1 MGLVLDIL
9 NDVREQI
16 AADADVLRAAR
27 ARRDLVA
34 ETAMRIPGSLRWFRS
49 GSLAHA
55 TVNRPVTD
63 ADSGIVLDRRS
74 YPTLGPD
81 SEENEGP
88 GGIIDELIKLVRPRV
103 KEQYPNVE
111 VSKSRRGLLVEFNA
125 PLAEGQDPSVDLIV
139 TLTRR
144 EAPGLWIPD
153 LKKGGWTPSDP
164 EKHTQL
170 FTSGTRERRQ
180 LRARVI
186 RLAKA
191 WNKHYEEGNRPLSS
205 FNIEALA
212 WEYIDEDSGP
222 LDEALAGWFRYGRD
236 EVERANTQDPAGV
249 SEPIRLLLSRDVVVE
264 RLDAA
269 ADRLDHA
276 LSHEDDDDVVRD
288 DLAQVYWDY
297 VTPPPGSK
305 AAWAAALRDG
315 NRGVGATATGIAIG
329 TGAALK
335 TTPAYGGNRDG

>member
-1 MGLVLDIL
+1 MGLTLDML
-9 NDVREQI
+9 NEVRGQI
-16 AADADVLRAAR
+16 AADPDVLRAAG
-27 ARRDLVA
+27 ARRDLVGQA
-34 ETAMRIPGSLRWFRS
+34 ARKIPGALRWFSS
-49 GSLAHA
+49 GSLAHR

-74 YPTLGPD
+74 YPMLGPD

-88 GGIIDELIKLVRPRV
+88 EGIIDELIQLVEPCL
-103 KEQYPNVE
+103 KERYRSLE
-111 VSKSRRGLLVEFNA
+111 ISTSRRGLLIEFNA
-125 PLAEGQDPSVDLIV
+125 PLADDQDPSVDLIV
-139 TLTRR
+139 TLTRK

-164 EKHTQL
+164 EKHTEL
-170 FTSGTRERRQ
+170 FTSGTQECRQ

-191 WNKHYEEGNRPLSS
+191 WNKQYKERDRPLSS

-212 WEYIDEDSGP
+212 WEYVEDGSVS
-222 LDEALAGWFRYGRD
+222 LDEALAGWFRYARD
-236 EVERANTQDPAGV
+236 EIEKANTQDPAGV
-249 SEPIRLLLSRDVVVE
+249 SEPIRLLLSRAGVVK
-264 RLDAA
+264 RLGAA

-276 LSHEDDDDVVRD
+276 LSHEDDEDAVRD
-288 DLAQVYWDY
+288 DLALVFQDY
-297 VTPPPGSK
+297 VEPPPGSK

-315 NRGVGATATGIAIG
+315 NQGVGATPTGLVIG

-335 TTPAYGGNRDG
+335 TTPAYGASRDG